1 MKTNG
6 TANEKVQENNK
17 MDTNQNQA
25 RDEVIVVGDS
35 IIKNI
40 DPRGLSRRNK
50 TSVKSYSGATSQD
63 MIDFAKPAAQRRP
76 KGIIIHA
83 GTNDLRRYETKSI
96 LESLLNIAK
105 VIHSISSKTKVSF
118 SSIIKRN
125 DDVQLNVKVNEVNK
139 LLKESCVELGYS
151 YVDNDVVE
159 FSCLNRSGLHLHR
172 KGDAF
177 LAKNLNSYLHSI

>member
-1 MKTNG
+1 M
-6 TANEKVQENNK
+6 
-17 MDTNQNQA
+17 
-25 RDEVIVVGDS
+25 GDS

-40 DPRGLSRRNK
+40 DPRGLSRRNR
-50 TSVKSYSGATSQD
+50 TSVKSYSGDTSRD
-63 MIDFAKPAAQRRP
+63 MIDFVKPAARRRP

-105 VIHSISSKTKVSF
+105 VIHWISSETKVSF

-125 DDVQLNVKVNEVNK
+125 GDVQLNIKVNEVNK
-139 LLKESCVELGYS
+139 LLKESCLELGYS
-151 YVDNDVVE
+151 YIDNDVVE
-159 FSCLNRSGLHLHR
+159 FSCLNRSGLHLNR

-177 LAKNLNSYLHSI
+177 LAKNLNSHLHSI